1 MGIIMD
7 ELPTFPWL
15 APLLQASDSAF
26 PTGAYAHSLGFEQIV
41 RLGVVRDAATLGVYL
56 EKHLWPALIHL
67 ELPVVRFA
75 AEAARAGDELELLAL
90 DNFVEVSRAPRELRD
105 ASRATGRR
113 RLHALLDSK
122 PEPVLAAFARAVS
135 AGSTPGHHPVV
146 FGAGLAALP
155 STAPLGAW
163 AYQNLAAACFAA
175 PKLLR
180 IGQDATR
187 RALAAALAPVE
198 KNIATAMK
206 VKRDDIGWFD
216 PLVDLASMQH
226 EIAHERL
233 FIS

>member
-1 MGIIMD
+1 MD
-7 ELPTFPWL
+7 TIAAPGTLEALRFDNRYAKLGDAFSEERLPEGL
-15 APLLQASDSAF
+15 
-26 PTGAYAHSLGFEQIV
+26 
-41 RLGVVRDAATLGVYL
+41 
-56 EKHLWPALIHL
+56 
-67 ELPVVRFA
+67 
-75 AEAARAGDELELLAL
+75 
-90 DNFVEVSRAPRELRD
+90 
-105 ASRATGRR
+105 
-113 RLHALLDSK
+113 